1 MFDALIGNDGTKD
14 LLQRLAANSRV
25 PHSLLFA
32 GPEGVGKK
40 LFALELARL
49 LLCPDGGCGS
59 CSICSRIGVFDIPK
73 PEKGEEFD
81 AVFLS
86 EHPDVGIVVPYK
98 RNLRV
103 GAIRELEREAHF
115 RPFEAGKRIFI
126 INDADKMNDSA
137 ANALLKTLEEPPS
150 TTYLILITSRP
161 DSLLQTIRSRCQMIR
176 FAPVPAAEIESLLVR
191 TGRFTDDDASVA
203 ARVSGGCPGK
213 ALALDVEWF
222 RQTRDSMVGII
233 RAALVAENLSS
244 MLVTSEEMNDA
255 KSKDRYE
262 ETIAIL
268 ETLVRDVFALSK
280 GAEHN
285 SILNSE
291 IVLELQTLISNAS
304 TSKIER
310 WIADIEELQFNYLV
324 NINRKIATDG
334 LFVKMAGVRAKSYY

>member
-1 MFDALIGNDGTKD
+1 MFDALIGNDGNKD